1 VPQVL
6 ELMSA
11 ELRRLG
17 TEPIPDSELASRKAV
32 LIGGFGRSV
41 ETTGGLAGQLSSLA
55 QFGLPLDNLQRYAA
69 DISAVTP
76 EQVSAA
82 ARAHFDPA
90 TASVVVVGDAAV
102 FGARLKAKHPR
113 MERIGVDTL
122 NLDSPTLQ

>member
-1 VPQVL
+1 MYKRQ
-6 ELMSA
+6 
-11 ELRRLG
+11 
-17 TEPIPDSELASRKAV
+17 
-32 LIGGFGRSV
+32 
-41 ETTGGLAGQLSSLA
+41 
-55 QFGLPLDNLQRYAA
+55 
-69 DISAVTP
+69 

-102 FGARLKAKHPR
+102 FGARLKAKYPR